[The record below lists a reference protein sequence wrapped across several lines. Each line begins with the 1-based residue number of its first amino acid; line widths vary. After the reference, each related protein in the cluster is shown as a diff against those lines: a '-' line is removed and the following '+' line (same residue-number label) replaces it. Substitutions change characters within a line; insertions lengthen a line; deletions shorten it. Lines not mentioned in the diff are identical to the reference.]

1 MYFYLSF
8 VLMGVYFCQ
17 HFRTDFMHVGLQ
29 YACIRMCIRGRPPGR
44 KYAQNLCSVGTQ
56 PGLCIT

>member
-8 VLMGVYFCQ
+8 VLMDVYFCQ

-29 YACIRMCIRGRPPGR
+29 YACNVYQRTAMHPAE